1 MRTCQTVGL
10 WARSSLSRRRGP
22 RHDGL
27 MAAAALQ
34 QSESQRLAA
43 NDFETLKGAIEVRL
57 RQLSVSSA
65 LPAP

>member
-1 MRTCQTVGL
+1 MRTYQTVGP

-27 MAAAALQ
+27 MAAAALR

-43 NDFETLKGAIEVRL
+43 NDFETLKGVHFL
-57 RQLSVSSA
+57 YV
-65 LPAP
+65 PGAPSKNAF

>member
-1 MRTCQTVGL
+1 
-10 WARSSLSRRRGP
+10 
-22 RHDGL
+22 